1 LPAPNAPLIQMIIG
15 STVPLDR
22 LAGRTTDRDA
32 DTGGVAGVPQG
43 GVSIAELSDD
53 PHPVWARLRR
63 LGEVVWVPELGGWV
77 TLSRAAG
84 VRVMRDARTFTVEDP
99 RFSTGRI
106 VGASMLSTDGA
117 LHTAHRRPWA
127 DVFKPVAVR
136 ERFTATLREEVA
148 RLLDRLEVAPSPDLR
163 TGLAAPLA
171 TAAMG
176 AALGLDGLEV
186 GQVLDWYRAMVA
198 GVDAVTRGGDPPPA
212 ARQAMAA
219 IRDHVGRSLL
229 GPARDTVLT
238 AAAASGADA
247 GRLAA
252 DVAILLF
259 GGVDTAESMTA
270 IAAHHLLTHPDA
282 LAQVSA
288 DPALLPGAVQE
299 SLRLEP
305 AATRVDRYATA
316 DAEVAGVRIPAGD
329 LVVVSLSAA
338 NRDPAVFADPDRYDI
353 RRANAAEHVA
363 FAIGP
368 HYCLGAHLATLQT
381 TLALHV
387 LLERFPHI
395 HAAGPLPPITGFV
408 FRKPTS
414 VPVALA

>member
-1 LPAPNAPLIQMIIG
+1 V
-15 STVPLDR
+15 S
-22 LAGRTTDRDA
+22 DA
-32 DTGGVAGVPQG
+32 ITETGGVSRCPQAT
-43 GVSIAELSDD
+43 VSIAELTDD

-63 LGEVVWVPELGGWV
+63 HGDVVWVPELDGWV
-77 TLSRAAG
+77 TLTRAAG

-99 RFSTGRI
+99 RFSTGQI

-117 LHTAHRRPWA
+117 AHAAHRRPWA
-127 DVFKPVAVR
+127 EVFRPVPVR
-136 ERFTATLREEVA
+136 DRFTRTLRDEVA
-148 RLLDRLEVAPSPDLR
+148 QLLDRLAAAPAPDLR

-198 GVDAVTRGGDPPPA
+198 GVDTVSRGGDPPPA
-212 ARQAMAA
+212 ALRAMQA
-219 IRDHVGRSLL
+219 IRDHVHRTLQ
-229 GPARDTVLT
+229 GPPQDTVLT
-238 AAAASGADA
+238 AAAAGGGTDT

-282 LAQVSA
+282 RGQVRA
-288 DPALLPGAVQE
+288 DPALLPGALQE

-305 AATRVDRYATA
+305 AATRVDRYATS
-316 DAEVAGVRIPAGD
+316 DAEVAGARIRAGD
-329 LVVVSLSAA
+329 LVIVSLSAA
-338 NRDPAVFADPDRYDI
+338 NRDPGVFPDPDRYDI
-353 RRANAAEHVA
+353 RRGNAADHLA

-368 HYCLGAHLATLQT
+368 HYCLGVHLTTLQT
-381 TLALHV
+381 TLALGM
-387 LLERFPHI
+387 LLERFPGI
-395 HAAGPLPPITGFV
+395 RAAGPLPPITGFV

-414 VPVALA
+414 VPVSLA